1 VIHRELDQ
9 DIGVL
14 RLDRPPMNALDLE
27 LLEEIDDALREAE
40 ASRARALVLTGTGP
54 AFSAGADLFSVLEQ
68 GPEYVEPASRALPG
82 VFSRLFQFPRPVV
95 AALNGHAIAGGA
107 ILTWA
112 SDYRI
117 AADTDLRI
125 GVTELAVGVPYPTW
139 ALEIVRFAVPPQVL
153 QEVVY
158 LARNYPPR
166 QALEK
171 GLLDEV
177 VDPTELMERGLQV
190 AERMARIPT
199 ETFSLTKRALRGPT
213 VSRVATASIR
223 DDPEVSR
230 MWGSESVRDSI
241 RAFLRKTFGTD
252 QRPGA
257 GPS

>member
-1 VIHRELDQ
+1 MIHRELDQ
-9 DIGVL
+9 EIGIL

-40 ASRARALVLTGTGP
+40 ASSARALILTGTGP
-54 AFSAGADLFSVLEQ
+54 AFSAGADLFSVLEE

-117 AADTDLRI
+117 AADADLRI

-139 ALEIVRFAVPPQVL
+139 ALEIVRFAVAPHVL

-166 QALEK
+166 AALEK
-171 GLLDEV
+171 GLIDEV
-177 VDPTELMERGLQV
+177 VDTVAMMDRAVEV
-190 AERMARIPT
+190 AERLARIPT
-199 ETFSLTKRALRGPT
+199 ETFSLTKRALRAPT
-213 VSRVATASIR
+213 VERVSAAAVR

-230 MWGSESVRDSI
+230 MWGSDEIRDAI
-241 RAFLRKTFGTD
+241 RAFLRRTFGTD
-252 QRPGA
+252 QRP
-257 GPS
+257 

>member
-1 VIHRELDQ
+1 VIHRELEQ
-9 DIGVL
+9 EIGIL
-14 RLDRPPMNALDLE
+14 RLDRPPVNALDLE

-40 ASRARALVLTGTGP
+40 ASSAHAFILTGAGP
-54 AFSAGADLFSVLEQ
+54 AFSAGADLFSVLEE
-68 GPEYVEPASRALPG
+68 GPEYVEPASRALPA

-117 AADTDLRI
+117 AADADLRI

-139 ALEIVRFAVPPQVL
+139 ALEIVRFAVPPPVI

-166 QALEK
+166 VALEK
-171 GLLDEV
+171 GLIDEV
-177 VDPTELMERGLQV
+177 AEPAALMDRSMEV
-190 AERMARIPT
+190 AERLARIPI
-199 ETFSLTKRALRGPT
+199 ETFSLTKRALRAPT
-213 VSRVATASIR
+213 VERVAAASPR

-230 MWGSESVRDSI
+230 LWGSDQIRDSI
-241 RAFLRKTFGTD
+241 RTFLRKTFGTD
-252 QRPGA
+252 ERQ
-257 GPS
+257 